1 MRDNS
6 LIFPL
11 HQPRERVLVHL
22 EILLAKEHEAD
33 ETHFPEAFGSLDHR
47 PKRDFGSLFEG
58 VAEDA
63 GRDRWESYGFYCS
76 FLGERERVTVAVRQE
91 LVLGAILAVDWSQ
104 GVYDVAVG
112 QAVAAGHDGLPRLYR
127 AERPGLL
134 REFGTGGGVDRAGD
148 PSPALESCVGR
159 VHDSVHVS
167 LGRYVS
173 LYDLNL
179 YSTDYTLHVS
189 YHLSPG
195 PHPAR
200 RTNHQSSG

>member
-1 MRDNS
+1 MKRTRRTFRRLS
-6 LIFPL
+6 
-11 HQPRERVLVHL
+11 VLSITVRS
-22 EILLAKEHEAD
+22 ATSAGR
-33 ETHFPEAFGSLDHR
+33 F
-47 PKRDFGSLFEG
+47 KR

-63 GRDRWESYGFYCS
+63 GRDRRESDGFYCS
-76 FLGERERVTVAVRQE
+76 FLGERVTVAVRQE

-127 AERPGLL
+127 TERPGLL

-179 YSTDYTLHVS
+179 YSTDHTLHFSTTSLRGLTRPGGLTIKAQVS
-189 YHLSPG
+189 KTGDTGFLIL
-195 PHPAR
+195 
-200 RTNHQSSG
+200 Q